1 MPSLQ
6 PASCA
11 TRAARRR
18 AAAAGLVVAAS
29 LLLGV
34 VWTARAEEKPQQEAP
49 AAEEGAKD
57 EGFAPFKAYSDLT
70 DQLSSRD
77 FHRTTS
83 VQLVFILY
91 LLLGQALA
99 LFAWRLVTPRTR
111 GEPTWLGRL
120 AFVSYLLL
128 AQVALF
134 VGWRLLVGLYQLTE
148 YVVLADLVVTVHFG
162 LVIATLLL
170 LVLLPVGAVF
180 GWQWTRNFW
189 LRLAQ
194 LLVIEVVAGQA
205 LVGLECP
212 LTTLERNL
220 RGGTGQLRQVENAS
234 AIGRACNRALYFPTA
249 INAPQWIVTVAYAT
263 VGGMVLLAWLL
274 LPPRL
279 PWRNEPAAPAAPR
292 EPIEPGPP
300 PPATQEQGRRTEVA
314 AGP

>member
-1 MPSLQ
+1 LQ
-6 PASCA
+6 QTLSPDPAVNEA
-11 TRAARRR
+11 YAE
-18 AAAAGLVVAAS
+18 LV
-29 LLLGV
+29 
-34 VWTARAEEKPQQEAP
+34 
-49 AAEEGAKD
+49 
-57 EGFAPFKAYSDLT
+57 
-70 DQLSSRD
+70 DQLNSRD

-83 VQLVFILY
+83 VQLVFVLY

-99 LFAWRLVTPRTR
+99 LFSWRLITLRAR
-111 GEPTWLGRL
+111 GEPTWRGRL

-134 VGWRLLVGLYQLTE
+134 VSWRLLIGLWQMTDH
-148 YVVLADLVVTVHFG
+148 VRLADLVVTVHLG

-170 LVLLPVGAVF
+170 LSLLPVGAIF
-180 GWQWTRNFW
+180 GWRWTRNFW

-220 RGGTGQLRQVENAS
+220 RGGTGQLRKLDDAS
-234 AIGRACNRALYFPTA
+234 AVGRVSNRVLYFPVS
-249 INAPQWIVTVAYAT
+249 IDAPRWSVTLGYAT
-263 VGGMVLLAWLL
+263 FGGLVLLAWLL

-279 PWRNEPAAPAAPR
+279 PWRNEPAGTPQPGK
-292 EPIEPGPP
+292 PIATGPP
-300 PPATQEQGRRTEVA
+300 PPATPERDRRAEVA